1 MLLLRLK
8 KADPVKITS
17 MEDCINPKN
26 VDLMCNKVKEWS
38 RFDDKKGTCLNG
50 SVPTRLCKSLKK
62 CSDILRSNANKNAN
76 LSQNEVEL
84 ILANHKKFIELMED
98 DWRDE
103 LNAISDN
110 SLKKIKIK
118 EKTSYLQLRML
129 VSSLIK

>member
-1 MLLLRLK
+1 M
-8 KADPVKITS
+8 I
-17 MEDCINPKN
+17 
-26 VDLMCNKVKEWS
+26 
-38 RFDDKKGTCLNG
+38 KKGTCLNG

-110 SLKKIKIK
+110 SLKKIKITR
-118 EKTSYLQLRML
+118 ED
-129 VSSLIK
+129 